1 MNNVQTKAAGDG
13 EGTVHG
19 MCQMCGNTRDVYP
32 KYGYICAECLGDTEF
47 MDEIVVTPGNDGWGG
62 SNYCGL
68 CGGNCDCL
76 KNGSLICFCSPGD
89 NPGTGCSY
97 CGISGCNGEC
107 RNCGEGNGNGNN
119 GTGSLNINW
128 TSDQSF
134 NSLFQSVL
142 NVNNSF
148 MNDIIS
154 NINSSQIEI
163 NMHFSDTLS
172 MIAGAYITLANA
184 FIGEDYTIEFHNN
197 FNSLNPLTQ
206 KVIIIHELLHLKI
219 YAMLKNRNV
228 GNMGEV
234 LPNFSQYYYN
244 NEQSFN
250 GASHEYFA
258 ANYLNQIEDIIEIIA
273 PDLEADKAKWAS
285 LTETD
290 AYENLP
296 LVQREDIMNYL
307 IENNL

>member
-1 MNNVQTKAAGDG
+1 MTQKDIFQYINGERTVVYLKQDKNEPVTDNYFFGLRLMNNVQTKAAGDG

-19 MCQMCGNTRDVYP
+19 MCHMCGNTTDVYP

-97 CGISGCNGEC
+97 CGRSGCNGEC
-107 RNCGEGNGNGNN
+107 RNSGEGNGNGNN

-142 NVNNSF
+142 NVNNSKL
-148 MNDIIS
+148 II
-154 NINSSQIEI
+154 
-163 NMHFSDTLS
+163 M
-172 MIAGAYITLANA
+172 
-184 FIGEDYTIEFHNN
+184 
-197 FNSLNPLTQ
+197 
-206 KVIIIHELLHLKI
+206 
-219 YAMLKNRNV
+219 
-228 GNMGEV
+228 
-234 LPNFSQYYYN
+234 
-244 NEQSFN
+244 
-250 GASHEYFA
+250 
-258 ANYLNQIEDIIEIIA
+258 
-273 PDLEADKAKWAS
+273 
-285 LTETD
+285 
-290 AYENLP
+290 
-296 LVQREDIMNYL
+296 QR
-307 IENNL
+307 